1 MRALICGSLA
11 FDTIMVF
18 RDQFKKHILPD
29 QIHVLSVSFHVPEL
43 RKEFGGCAGN
53 IAYNLKLL
61 GGDPLI
67 MATVGEDFGPYADR
81 LDAFGLDRTHVRR
94 IPGTYTAQAFITTD
108 IEDNQISAFH
118 PGAMG
123 EAKQNHVSEA
133 KDIGLGIVAP
143 DAPDAM
149 VQHCQEFHARG
160 TPFIFDPGQ
169 SLPIFGA
176 KELREVIE
184 LADYVT
190 VNDYE
195 ARMVEERL
203 GQPIA
208 QAAVKA
214 KALIV
219 TRGGQGSV
227 IYAGDREIS
236 IPAVPPTAIADPT
249 GCGDAY
255 RAGILYGLQAGWPWE
270 KTGRLASLLGSIKI
284 AQRGP
289 QNHHFTRDQ
298 LAQQYRAAFGSEL
311 W

>member
-1 MRALICGSLA
+1 MQALICGSMA

-61 GGDPLI
+61 GGQPLI
-67 MATVGEDFGPYADR
+67 MATVGDDFGPYAER
-81 LDAFGLDRTHVRR
+81 LDALGLPRTHVRH
-94 IPGTYTAQAFITTD
+94 IEGMYTAQAFITTD

-123 EAKQNHVSEA
+123 EARQNHVSEA
-133 KDIGLGIVAP
+133 RDISLGIVSP

-149 VQHCQEFHARG
+149 VQHCREFHARG
-160 TPFIFDPGQ
+160 IPFIFDPGQ

-176 KELREVIE
+176 EELREVIK

-195 ARMVEERL
+195 DRMVEERL
-203 GQPIA
+203 GEPI
-208 QAAVKA
+208 VKA
-214 KALIV
+214 AAHAKAVIV
-219 TRGGQGSV
+219 TRGGQGSD
-227 IYAGDREIS
+227 IHAGGNKIS
-236 IPAVPPTAIADPT
+236 IPAVPPAALADPT

-255 RAGILYGLQAGWPWE
+255 RAGILYGLQAGWDWE
-270 KTGRLASLLGSIKI
+270 RTGRLASLLGSIKI
-284 AQRGP
+284 AHRGP
-289 QNHHFTRDQ
+289 QNHHFTRDS
-298 LAQQYRAAFGSEL
+298 LAQQFRAAFGSDL

>member
-1 MRALICGSLA
+1 MHALICGSLA

-53 IAYNLKLL
+53 IAYNLKML
-61 GGDPLI
+61 GGNPLI
-67 MATVGEDFGPYADR
+67 MATVGVDFGPYAER
-81 LDAFGLDRTHVRR
+81 LDNLGLARTHVRLVH
-94 IPGTYTAQAFITTD
+94 GMYTAQAFITTD

-118 PGAMG
+118 PGAMA

-133 KDIGLGIVAP
+133 GNISLGIVAP

-149 VQHCQEFHARG
+149 VQHCREFHARG

-169 SLPIFGA
+169 SLPIFGDT
-176 KELREVIE
+176 ELREVIE
-184 LADYVT
+184 LADFVT

-203 GQPIA
+203 GQRIA
-208 QAAVKA
+208 DAAVRA
-214 KALIV
+214 KAVIV
-219 TRGGQGSV
+219 TLGGQGSV
-227 IYAGDREIS
+227 IHTRDGDIA
-236 IPAVPPTAIADPT
+236 IPAVKPAALADPT

-255 RAGILYGLQAGWPWE
+255 RAGILYGLEAGWDWE

-289 QNHHFTRDQ
+289 QNHHFTRES
-298 LAQQYRAAFGSEL
+298 LAEQFRAAFGSEL

>member
-1 MRALICGSLA
+1 MHALICGSLA

-61 GGDPLI
+61 GGNPLI
-67 MATVGEDFGPYADR
+67 MATVGVDFGPYAER
-81 LDAFGLDRTHVRR
+81 LDNLGLARTHVRP
-94 IPGTYTAQAFITTD
+94 IHGMYTAQAFITTD
-108 IEDNQISAFH
+108 IDDNQISAFH
-118 PGAMG
+118 PGAMA

-133 KDIGLGIVAP
+133 RDIGVGIVAP

-149 VQHCQEFHARG
+149 VQHCREFSARG

-169 SLPIFGA
+169 SLPIFDTTQ
-176 KELREVIE
+176 LREVIE

-195 ARMVEERL
+195 ARMIEDRL
-203 GQPIA
+203 GRRVA
-208 QAAVKA
+208 EAAAKA
-214 KALIV
+214 KAVIV
-219 TRGGQGSV
+219 TLGGQGSV
-227 IYAGDREIS
+227 IHTRDRDIT
-236 IPAVPPTAIADPT
+236 IPAVPPEAVADPT

-255 RAGILYGLQAGWPWE
+255 RAGILYGLESQWGWE

-289 QNHHFTRDQ
+289 QNHHFTRDS
-298 LAQQYRAAFGSEL
+298 LAEQFRAAFGSEL

>member
-1 MRALICGSLA
+1 MRTLICGSLA

-18 RDQFKKHILPD
+18 QDQFKKHILPD

-67 MATVGEDFGPYADR
+67 MAAVGDDFGPYAEH
-81 LDAFGLDRTHVRR
+81 LDALGLNRTHIRHIR
-94 IPGTYTAQAFITTD
+94 GMYTAQAYITTD

-133 KDIGLGIVAP
+133 KDISLGIVAP

-149 VQHCQEFHARG
+149 VQHCREFHARR

-176 KELREVIE
+176 TELREVIE

-195 ARMVEERL
+195 ARMIEERL
-203 GQPIA
+203 GQPIS

-214 KALIV
+214 KAVIV
-219 TRGGQGSV
+219 TLGGQGSV
-227 IYAGDREIS
+227 IHTGDGKIS
-236 IPAVPPTAIADPT
+236 IPVVPPAAVADPT

-255 RAGILYGLQAGWPWE
+255 RAGILYGLQAGWDWE
-270 KTGRLASLLGSIKI
+270 KTGRLASLLGSIKV
-284 AQRGP
+284 AHRGP
-289 QNHHFTRDQ
+289 QNHRFTRDG
-298 LAQQYRAAFGSEL
+298 LAQQFRAAFGSEL

>member
-1 MRALICGSLA
+1 MHALICGSIA

-43 RKEFGGCAGN
+43 RRDFGGCAGN
-53 IAYNLKLL
+53 IAYNLKML
-61 GGDPLI
+61 GGNPLI
-67 MATVGEDFGPYADR
+67 MAAAGDDFGPYAER
-81 LDAFGLDRTHVRR
+81 LDSLGLARTHVRI
-94 IPGTYTAQAFITTD
+94 IPGMYTAQAFITTD

-118 PGAMG
+118 PGAMA
-123 EAKQNHVSEA
+123 EARQNHASEA
-133 KDIGLGIVAP
+133 EDISLAIVAP

-149 VQHCQEFHARG
+149 LQHCRELRARG

-169 SLPIFGA
+169 SLPIFGTD
-176 KELREVIE
+176 ELREAIE

-203 GQPIA
+203 GQPVL
-208 QAAVKA
+208 QAASRA
-214 KALIV
+214 EALVV

-227 IYAGDREIS
+227 IQTRDREIA
-236 IPAVPPTAIADPT
+236 IPAVEPAAVADPT

-255 RAGILYGLQAGWPWE
+255 RAGILYGLQAGWDWAR
-270 KTGRLASLLGSIKI
+270 TGRLASLLGSIKV
-284 AQRGP
+284 ASRGP
-289 QNHHFTRDQ
+289 QNHRFSRDE

>member
-1 MRALICGSLA
+1 MQALICGSMA

-61 GGDPLI
+61 GGNPLI
-67 MATVGEDFGPYADR
+67 MATVGDDFGPYAER
-81 LDAFGLDRTHVRR
+81 LDTLGLPRTHVRHIR
-94 IPGTYTAQAFITTD
+94 GMYTAQAFITTD
-108 IEDNQISAFH
+108 LDDNQISAFH

-123 EAKQNHVSEA
+123 EARQNHVSEA
-133 KDIGLGIVAP
+133 KDIRLGIVSP

-149 VQHCQEFHARG
+149 VQHCREFHAKG
-160 TPFIFDPGQ
+160 IPFIFDPGQ

-176 KELREVIE
+176 PELREVIE

-203 GQPIA
+203 GQPIS
-208 QAAVKA
+208 QVAAKA
-214 KALIV
+214 KARIV

-227 IYAGDREIS
+227 IYTEGQEIN
-236 IPAVPPTAIADPT
+236 IPAVAPAAVADPT

-255 RAGILYGLQAGWPWE
+255 RAGILYGLMAGWDWE
-270 KTGRLASLLGSIKI
+270 RTGRLASLLGSIKI
-284 AQRGP
+284 AHRGP
-289 QNHHFTRDQ
+289 QNHSFTRDT

>member
-1 MRALICGSLA
+1 MSTLICGSLA

-43 RKEFGGCAGN
+43 RKEYGGCAGN

-67 MATVGEDFGPYADR
+67 MATVGDDFGPYAER
-81 LDAFGLDRTHVRR
+81 LDTLGLPRTHVRHIR
-94 IPGTYTAQAFITTD
+94 GMYTAQAYITTD
-108 IEDNQISAFH
+108 IDDNQISAFH
-118 PGAMG
+118 PGAMA
-123 EAKQNHVSEA
+123 EARQNHVSAAEG
-133 KDIGLGIVAP
+133 IELGIVAP

-149 VQHCQEFHARG
+149 AQHCREFHARR

-176 KELREVIE
+176 EELREVIE

-195 ARMVEERL
+195 ARMVEDRL
-203 GQPIA
+203 GQPIVK
-208 QAAVKA
+208 AAVKA

-219 TRGGQGSV
+219 TRGGQGSI
-227 IYAGDREIS
+227 IYTSGDEIA

-255 RAGILYGLQAGWPWE
+255 RAGILYGLKAGWDWQ

-289 QNHHFTRDQ
+289 QNHYFTREG

>member
-1 MRALICGSLA
+1 MQALICGSMA

-61 GGDPLI
+61 GGNPVI
-67 MATVGEDFGPYADR
+67 MATVGDDFGPYAER
-81 LDAFGLDRTHVRR
+81 LDKLGLPRTHVRHVK
-94 IPGTYTAQAFITTD
+94 GMYTAQAFITTD
-108 IEDNQISAFH
+108 LDDNQISAFH

-123 EAKQNHVSEA
+123 EARQNHVAEA
-133 KDIGLGIVAP
+133 RDISLGIVSP

-149 VQHCQEFHARG
+149 VQHCREFHAKG
-160 TPFIFDPGQ
+160 IPFIFDPGQ

-176 KELREVIE
+176 TELREVIE

-203 GQPIA
+203 GQPISTV
-208 QAAVKA
+208 AAKA
-214 KALIV
+214 KARIV

-227 IYAGDREIS
+227 IYTGGREIN
-236 IPAVPPTAIADPT
+236 IPAVAPATVADPT

-255 RAGILYGLQAGWPWE
+255 RAGILYGLLAGWDWE

-284 AQRGP
+284 AHRGP
-289 QNHHFTRDQ
+289 QNHSFTRDE